1 MGVRTAGEFPW
12 RGGGDP
18 RRLGGLGIVEGLSS
32 CRQLQPLSPRQAV
45 MLVRVVLL
53 KAVLWA
59 QETLCSVCV
68 CVWVCGCVCAF
79 MDLFRTLRHRQ
90 ITCSRQKLL
99 CIFGKHK
106 HTLSTGHL
114 WWLRYHDQHA
124 ASTHTHTLTRPH
136 THVSSDGWIRLVEM
150 MTSLLIL
157 ETGGARTWV
166 GCHWLPPLYGGG
178 PGTSWGTSH
187 GAYGGGAEGWGL
199 HSGRG
204 C

>member
-1 MGVRTAGEFPW
+1 MCGVCVWACVCVCVCVWACVCKTSTLHAQSTQNNNNNNYGHTLPLELWGVRTAGEFPW

-68 CVWVCGCVCAF
+68 DVCGCVCAF

-114 WWLRYHDQHA
+114 
-124 ASTHTHTLTRPH
+124 
-136 THVSSDGWIRLVEM
+136 
-150 MTSLLIL
+150 
-157 ETGGARTWV
+157 
-166 GCHWLPPLYGGG
+166 
-178 PGTSWGTSH
+178 
-187 GAYGGGAEGWGL
+187 
-199 HSGRG
+199 
-204 C
+204 